1 MSKTAFT
8 ATISGVVQGVGFRFF
23 TLRKARQLGV
33 VGYVKNLPDGGVEA
47 YAEGE
52 REVLELFL
60 SELRKGP
67 YGSVVDKVEVEW
79 KPPVGNYRDFE
90 ITY

>member
-8 ATISGVVQGVGFRFF
+8 AKISGVVQGVGFRFF
-23 TLRKARQLGV
+23 TLRKAQQFGV
-33 VGYVKNLPDGGVEA
+33 AGYVKNLPGGDVEA

-52 REVLELFL
+52 REVLEQFL

-67 YGSVVDKVEVEW
+67 YGSAVDKVEVEW

>member
-1 MSKTAFT
+1 MSKIAFT
-8 ATISGVVQGVGFRFF
+8 AKIQGVVQGVGFRFF
-23 TLRKARQLGV
+23 TLRKAQQFGV
-33 VGYVKNLPDGGVEA
+33 TGYVKNLPDGGVEA

-52 REVLELFL
+52 REVLEQFL

-79 KPPVGNYRDFE
+79 TTADQHYRDFE